1 MSVRGS
7 IVLAA
12 LLAATACSGD
22 GGDGVQGPGD
32 GAEGD
37 VLVENNRFDPAT
49 LQVETG
55 ATVVWAW
62 ASNGVLHNV
71 TFEDDV
77 TSGNQGSGTYE
88 RTFAEAGAYDYLCTI
103 HGVGMSG
110 TITVAA
116 PATDNGNN
124 GY

>member
-32 GAEGD
+32 GPEAD
-37 VLVENNRFDPAT
+37 VLVENNRFQPAA
-49 LQVETG
+49 LQVAPG
-55 ATVVWAW
+55 STVVWAW
-62 ASNGVLHNV
+62 ASNGVQHNV

-77 TSGNQGSGTYE
+77 TSGNRGSGTFQ
-88 RTFAEAGAYDYLCTI
+88 RTFADAGVYDYLCTL
-103 HGVGMSG
+103 HGTGMSG

-116 PATDNGNN
+116 PATDDP
-124 GY
+124 Y

>member
-7 IVLAA
+7 IFLAA

-32 GAEGD
+32 GPEGD
-37 VLVENNRFDPAT
+37 VMVENNRFDPAA

-55 ATVVWAW
+55 ATVVWVW
-62 ASNGVLHNV
+62 ASNGVEHNV

-77 TSGNQGSGTYE
+77 RSGNQGSGTFE
-88 RTFAEAGAYDYLCTI
+88 RTFAEAGEYDYLCTI

-116 PATDNGNN
+116 PAPDNGDS